1 MTLSTIDVVVL
12 CGARTRGDTPRV
24 LTMINDRPYIEWLIA
39 RLKIYNVRRI
49 VMCAGYLSEKI
60 IAWQMERPADEI
72 EIVVSVEPKQD
83 GALGAL
89 FHARDKLKSDRIL
102 IVNDDTLC
110 NADLRSFVT
119 FHGER
124 TGVTVLYARKLG
136 NPKYQNACHY
146 LMSTGHLD
154 SLLKRRRRGSLA
166 EVTSERLVLNSG
178 VFYDVESDDDA
189 GDFLASM
196 VEAA

>member
-1 MTLSTIDVVVL
+1 MTLSTIDVAVL
-12 CGARTRGDTPRV
+12 CGARTRNETPRV
-24 LTMINDRPYIEWLIA
+24 LTLINGRPYIEWLIS
-39 RLKIYNVRRI
+39 RLKIYGVRRI

-60 IAWQMERPADEI
+60 LAWQMDRPADGI

-89 FHARDKLKSDRIL
+89 FHARDKLKSDNVL

-110 NADLRSFVT
+110 NADLREFVK

-124 TGVTVLYARKLG
+124 MGVSVLYARKLG

-146 LMSTGHLD
+146 LMSFAYLD
-154 SLLKRRRRGSLA
+154 SLLKRNRRGSLA
-166 EVTSERLVLNSG
+166 EATRERMVLNCG
-178 VFYDVESDDDA
+178 VFYDIESDDDA
-189 GDFLASM
+189 EAFLESM
-196 VEAA
+196 LEAA